1 MAEFPLLEGRVE
13 QFDTSCL
20 KKKTAAQ

>member
-13 QFDTSCL
+13 QFDTSRL
-20 KKKTAAQ
+20 KKKTAVQ